1 MLSLI
6 FQFKVALYQKQLN
19 ALLWW
24 KYLYIFLYVKLIEIS
39 NYFLQL
45 LVYCIVTSINSMM
58 DFIMQFAQLFL
69 NSAQYF
75 FNGVDFFFP
84 NTVGEIPYA
93 AEVVSVLMVTFLLF
107 VTYRIFR
114 CFLRTLK
121 VFVGILCQFLCVF
134 CACYLAL
141 VVYND
146 HGKLIDFVE
155 STFAVA
161 SSQFDWLQRKIPLKI
176 KFLSFKLSLFLAV
189 MIKLPY
195 KPFQF

>member
-19 ALLWW
+19 ALLWC

-93 AEVVSVLMVTFLLF
+93 AEVVSVLMVTFLLL

-155 STFAVA
+155 STFVVA
-161 SSQFDWLQRKIPLKI
+161 SSQFD
-176 KFLSFKLSLFLAV
+176 
-189 MIKLPY
+189 
-195 KPFQF
+195 